1 MTEPEKLIAKFNKK
15 QYLIY
20 QEQYFD
26 NLRKHSELSIYEVQ
40 AKMQISLNVARLS
53 QDLRLLDSQLKKYY
67 EETKQYF
74 DNELPTVDE
83 MATGRR
89 IRRLGDHANKVR
101 FNVLHSNS

>member
-67 EETKQYF
+67 EETKQNI